1 MVIYEVNTRVSW
13 VKGLWDFSVQWV
25 LLIQGS
31 HLHRLKSESMD
42 VEPMTIDGHL
52 CYSILF
58 KELECLGSFVS
69 IGGSSMNPLWIP
81 RDS

>member
-42 VEPMTIDGHL
+42 VEPMAIKGSQYIQNPHE
-52 CYSILF
+52 YSRYT
-58 KELECLGSFVS
+58 V
-69 IGGSSMNPLWIP
+69 
-81 RDS
+81 D